1 MPKGHLPPPE
11 LQTHE
16 FFDPRFG
23 SNLCLVCF
31 LHCSRVFGT
40 FLSCDSAPRRPGSP
54 IHTPLRFCSGD
65 RPLKLTWWYQVGRE
79 FSLPGFTLVTP
90 GLSWFLPLFLL
101 DSWTRR
107 RCSDPAARARYRIKW
122 AHSEKFLAHPGFF
135 RTSSLLSRHFWWPHM
150 SRDIKNFVLSCPVCA
165 QNKPSNQRPA
175 GLLQPLPVPERP
187 WSHIALDFVTG
198 LPSSNGMTT
207 ILTIINRFSKSCH
220 LIPLR
225 KLPSA
230 LQMAQLLVKHVF
242 RLHGIPL
249 DILSDRGPQFT
260 SRVWKEFA
268 SALGARYTLTS
279 GYHPQTNG
287 QTERM
292 NQELESTLRCLTS
305 TNPSDWSQY
314 LPWIEYAHNSHV
326 STATGISPFE
336 ASLGYQP
343 PLFPSE
349 EKQIAVPSVH
359 HHIHRCRQF
368 WTLTNQ
374 ALLRTAEQNRRF
386 ADRRR
391 TPPGSGSPPEI
402 YLPAPPVVNWLP
414 VTQVPMRSS
423 Q

>member
-1 MPKGHLPPPE
+1 
-11 LQTHE
+11 
-16 FFDPRFG
+16 
-23 SNLCLVCF
+23 
-31 LHCSRVFGT
+31 
-40 FLSCDSAPRRPGSP
+40 
-54 IHTPLRFCSGD
+54 
-65 RPLKLTWWYQVGRE
+65 
-79 FSLPGFTLVTP
+79 
-90 GLSWFLPLFLL
+90 
-101 DSWTRR
+101 
-107 RCSDPAARARYRIKW
+107 
-122 AHSEKFLAHPGFF
+122 
-135 RTSSLLSRHFWWPHM
+135 M
-150 SRDIKNFVLSCPVCA
+150 SRDIKDFVLSCPVCA
-165 QNKPSNQRPA
+165 QNKPSNRQPA

-198 LPSSNGMTT
+198 PPSSSGMTT
-207 ILTIINRFSKSCH
+207 ILTIVDRFSKACH

-230 LQMAQLLVKHVF
+230 LQTAQLLVKHVF
-242 RLHGIPL
+242 RLHGIPH

-292 NQELESTLRCLTS
+292 NQELESALRCLTS

-368 WTLTNQ
+368 WTQTNQ
-374 ALLRTAEQNRRF
+374 ALLRTAEQNHRF
-386 ADRRR
+386 ADCRR
-391 TPPGSGSPPEI
+391 TPAPQYHPGQRVWLSTRD
-402 YLPAPPVVNWLP
+402 LPARTSRRKLAPRYTGPYEIISVISPTTVRLRLPSHSRVHPSFHVSQIKPVLSSPLCPLAEPPPPSQDHQGRKILRILDSRRRGKGFQSTGMAKIPRTGHGFPVPLSLTSLSSLP
-414 VTQVPMRSS
+414 SC
-423 Q
+423 